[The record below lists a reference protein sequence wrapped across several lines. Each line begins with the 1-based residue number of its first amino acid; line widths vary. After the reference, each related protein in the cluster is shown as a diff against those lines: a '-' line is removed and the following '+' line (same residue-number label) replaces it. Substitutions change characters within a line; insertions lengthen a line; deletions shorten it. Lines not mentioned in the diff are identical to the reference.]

1 MMKIQTQRHSLRRLS
16 LALLT
21 TLAVTT
27 PFFITATAQTSR
39 ENTVL
44 STAEDRTDLSMT
56 VYQNGLAM
64 VQDARKVDLLQ
75 GVQMLAFENVSN
87 QLIPAS
93 ALFAGEQ
100 ITILQQV
107 FDYALMSTENMLR
120 LSTGKDIQLARINP
134 KTGEEVRETAT
145 IITTKPQLIVKTKN
159 GIQANPSGTVIFE
172 AIPEGLSKAP
182 ALKLFL
188 DAQRAGV
195 QGVDLTYL
203 TDGLSWKAD
212 YIAKLNT
219 ARNKMSLRAFATVTN
234 NTEIA
239 YQNTTMNVVAGDV
252 PRNYIIQAQKPDQMV
267 YEMAMPVAM
276 KAAPRHEAIGNVQLF
291 KLPTKVSIE
300 SQQTRQFPLL
310 PLVEMEITE
319 ILTATHYFD
328 GQQENIDPNQ
338 IERPTVQIRFK
349 NTSKSPLPQGELR
362 IYETDS
368 DNKDH
373 LTGELRINDTA
384 ENEVTDLQ
392 LGQAYNFKVMRKQLE
407 WKPILDYQQRQIGG
421 VAKYEITVSNAGNQE
436 STVNLVENF
445 SGITDI
451 KNESI
456 KGEKI
461 SSSAIK
467 WQIKV
472 PARGE
477 ATLSYTISTRS
488 Q

>member
-1 MMKIQTQRHSLRRLS
+1 MRSYSERN
-16 LALLT
+16 LT
-21 TLAVTT
+21 TSVALVLFSVLATAT
-27 PFFITATAQTSR
+27 PFWGAAYAQTSR
-39 ENTVL
+39 ENMVL

-100 ITILQQV
+100 ITVLQQV

-120 LSTGKDIQLARINP
+120 LSTGKDIQLMQINP

-159 GIQANPSGTVIFE
+159 GIQANPAGMVIFD

-188 DAQRAGV
+188 EAQRAGA
-195 QGVDLTYL
+195 QRVDLTYL

-212 YIAKLNT
+212 YIAKLN
-219 ARNKMSLRAFATVTN
+219 AERNKMSLRAFATITN

-239 YQNTTMNVVAGDV
+239 YENTTMNVVAGDV
-252 PRNYIIQAQKPDQMV
+252 PRNQNVMLHSDIQADALSGRISLKGGYDV
-267 YEMAMPVAM
+267 V
-276 KAAPRHEAIGNVQLF
+276 HEAIGNVQLF
-291 KLPTKVSIE
+291 KLPSKVSIE

-310 PLVEMEITE
+310 PLVEMEVTE
-319 ILTATHYFD
+319 ILTATHYFR
-328 GQQENIDPNQ
+328 GQQENIDPNR

-373 LTGELRINDTA
+373 LTGELRIKDTA

-392 LGQAYNFKVMRKQLE
+392 LGQAYNVKVIRKQLD
-407 WKPILDYQQRQIGG
+407 WKPTLDYKQNQIGG
-421 VAKYEITVSNAGNQE
+421 TATYEITVSNAGNQE

-445 SGITDI
+445 KGITDI

-461 SSSAIK
+461 SSSAIQ
-467 WQIKV
+467 WQLKV

-477 ATLSYTISTRS
+477 AALRYTISTRS
-488 Q
+488 K